1 MKSNHSDLLEK
12 LQPRPPK
19 KLNDHVLLIDA
30 LNTFIRSFA
39 TVNYINP
46 QGNHI
51 GGLAG
56 FLKSLAYM
64 VRIHEPTRVVI
75 VFDGRGSTVNRKNI
89 DPSYKAQR
97 SLTRITNWEIY
108 EDKDAE
114 RESMSTQIERL
125 VEYLQC
131 LPVQMVSIDKVE
143 ADDII
148 ALIAKIYSQNNKKA
162 TIVSSDKDFLQLVDS
177 NIEVYSPIKKKHYT
191 RSVVV
196 EEFKTTPS
204 NFLIGKAILGD
215 QSDNLPGVNR
225 VGAKTLHKLFP
236 NLSTVDLT
244 LEDVFKECE
253 HKHETNKGYLA
264 ILNQKG
270 RVETNYELMNLLD
283 PNVPDYEIETVKKL
297 LMGSN
302 TVLNTMAFEM
312 LYEADNMNASITQNI
327 TSWLEAF
334 RNLTTF
340 KK

>member
-1 MKSNHSDLLEK
+1 VKSNHSPLLEK
-12 LQPRPPK
+12 LQPRPPR
-19 KLNDHVLLIDA
+19 KLNDHILLVDA

-64 VRIHEPTRVVI
+64 VRVHEPTRVVV

-131 LPVQMVSIDKVE
+131 LPVQMVSVDKVE

-148 ALIAKIYSQNNKKA
+148 ALIAKIYSQNSKKA

-177 NIEVYSPIKKKHYT
+177 NIEVYSPIKKKLYT
-191 RSVVV
+191 ESLVI

-215 QSDNLPGVNR
+215 QSDNLPGVTR

-236 NLSTVDLT
+236 NLSTVNLT
-244 LEDVFKECE
+244 LEDVFRECE
-253 HKHETNKGYLA
+253 GKYETNKGYLA
-264 ILNQKG
+264 ILNQKD
-270 RVETNYELMNLLD
+270 RVETNYELMNLLT
-283 PNVPDYEIETVKKL
+283 PNVPDYEIETIREL
-297 LMGSN
+297 LTGSN
-302 TVLNTMAFEM
+302 TTLNTMAFEM
-312 LYEADNMNASITQNI
+312 LYESDNMNASVSQNI
-327 TSWLEAF
+327 TSWLEVF

>member
-1 MKSNHSDLLEK
+1 MKSNHNDLLEK
-12 LQPRPPK
+12 LQPKPPR
-19 KLNDHVLLIDA
+19 KLNDHVLLVDA

-131 LPVQMVSIDKVE
+131 LPVQVVSIDKVE

-148 ALIAKIYSQNNKKA
+148 ALIAKIFSQNNRKA

-191 RSVVV
+191 QPLVV
-196 EEFKTTPS
+196 EEFKTTPN

-215 QSDNLPGVNR
+215 QSDNLPGVNK
-225 VGAKTLHKLFP
+225 VGPKTLHKLFP
-236 NLSTVDLT
+236 NLSTTDIT
-244 LEDVFKECE
+244 LEGVFEECE
-253 HKHETNKGYLA
+253 RKHETNKGYLA
-264 ILNQKG
+264 ILNQKD
-270 RVETNYELMNLLD
+270 RVETNYELMNLRD
-283 PNVPDYEIETVKKL
+283 PNVPDYEIETVKQL
-297 LMGSN
+297 LLESN
-302 TVLNTMAFEM
+302 TTLNTMAFEM
-312 LYEADNMNASITQNI
+312 LYESDNMNASIAQNI